1 MTNAS
6 DTNFLNYLIRRN
18 DNLSEQQ
25 KLLLKQSSESNS
37 LEMIFQ
43 KFNDVESRI
52 VGVEDQIGE

>member
-6 DTNFLNYLIRRN
+6 DMNFLNYLIRRN

-37 LEMIFQ
+37 
-43 KFNDVESRI
+43 
-52 VGVEDQIGE
+52 

>member
-6 DTNFLNYLIRRN
+6 DMNFLNYLIRRN